1 MCIRDRDKGGH
12 LAIMNEEKR
21 KRFLRVGCL
30 LLAGV
35 FLLSVLGSVVLM
47 LLV

>member
-1 MCIRDRDKGGH
+1 
-12 LAIMNEEKR
+12 MNEEKR
-21 KRFLRVGCL
+21 KRILRIGCL

-35 FLLSVLGSVVLM
+35 FLLSGVGSVLLM

>member
-1 MCIRDRDKGGH
+1 
-12 LAIMNEEKR
+12 MNEQKR
-21 KRFLRVGCL
+21 KRILRVGCL

-35 FLLSVLGSVVLM
+35 VLLSVLGSVILM

>member
-1 MCIRDRDKGGH
+1 
-12 LAIMNEEKR
+12 MNEEKS
-21 KRFLRVGCL
+21 KRILRVGCL

-35 FLLSVLGSVVLM
+35 FALSLLGSVVMM

>member
-1 MCIRDRDKGGH
+1 
-12 LAIMNEEKR
+12 MNEEKR

-30 LLAGV
+30 LLV

>member
-1 MCIRDRDKGGH
+1 
-12 LAIMNEEKR
+12 MNEQKR
-21 KRFLRVGCL
+21 KRILRAGC

>member
-1 MCIRDRDKGGH
+1 
-12 LAIMNEEKR
+12 MNEEKR
-21 KRFLRVGCL
+21 KRHPPRAGCL

-35 FLLSVLGSVVLM
+35 FALSLLGSVVMM

>member
-1 MCIRDRDKGGH
+1 
-12 LAIMNEEKR
+12 MNEEKR

-35 FLLSVLGSVVLM
+35 FLLSVLGILLLI